1 MSRIPAATP
10 IHFRVTAGQSARL
23 DVLLRRFGVPLSVLG
38 RRLLELGMEVLEK
51 SPEAFARGDHEM
63 QEDDTRA
70 DAPPTTPATT
80 TTREDDIERALDAI
94 ESARW
99 PPGGGEEAGK

>member
-63 QEDDTRA
+63 HEDDARA
-70 DAPPTTPATT
+70 DVAPPTTTAP
-80 TTREDDIERALDAI
+80 REDDIERALDAI

-99 PPGGGEEAGK
+99 PPGGESGE

>member
-51 SPEAFARGDHEM
+51 SPEAFARADHELH
-63 QEDDTRA
+63 EDDARG
-70 DAPPTTPATT
+70 DAPPAAPAT
-80 TTREDDIERALDAI
+80 TTREDDVERALDAI

-99 PPGGGEEAGK
+99 PSGGGEEAGK